1 MIKDFYKT
9 IKLKKL
15 KNGQFSFFYILQ
27 LPHTVISNSENMT
40 HPNMYVLYLTLSST
54 DNCLWSVVYKSGGYI
69 TERYIC
75 VLILT
80 LSSTDSYLWSVIYR
94 KEREM
99 YKRDICVCA
108 VLNPIIYWK
117 LLMICCT
124 VYRSGGYKLYNRDI
138 YVCAVLNPIIHR

>member
-1 MIKDFYKT
+1 MPKNSKMLKNDGQFRIPHPQISLKQFSKMIKDFYKT

-15 KNGQFSFFYILQ
+15 KNGQISFFYILQ

-80 LSSTDSYLWSVIYR
+80 LSSTDSCWWSGI
-94 KEREM
+94 
-99 YKRDICVCA
+99 
-108 VLNPIIYWK
+108 
-117 LLMICCT
+117 
-124 VYRSGGYKLYNRDI
+124 
-138 YVCAVLNPIIHR
+138 